1 MLSCLGAFIRPTSFT
16 LTGLLS
22 QNGSDA
28 NGGCPQVC
36 VVPVMMSNTVC
47 DCTGQTTDI
56 SGITLIN
63 DVVPTFESDVPGAW
77 ASDLYTA
84 KTSQNSYALGFQF
97 DSTMAFTL
105 REVELY
111 LFFCP
116 SWNLHPSLTISVYR
130 SILFPDFFP
139 PTGLTPLGNVTL
151 TRDHQ
156 NCVSLIRISITTQT
170 VEANINY
177 FIVFSSPTIVGGIYI
192 GEVKFSDQLISPSSS
207 RFYL

>member
-1 MLSCLGAFIRPTSFT
+1 MLMEA
-16 LTGLLS
+16 
-22 QNGSDA
+22 
-28 NGGCPQVC
+28 PQVC

-84 KTSQNSYALGFQF
+84 RTSQNSYALGFQF
-97 DSTMAFTL
+97 DSTMAFIL

-116 SWNLHPSLTISVYR
+116 SWGIPWQSVTISVYT
-130 SILFPDFFP
+130 SLLFPDFFP
-139 PTGLTPLGNVTL
+139 PTGLPPLGNVTL
-151 TRDHQ
+151 TSDQQ
-156 NCVSLIRISITTQT
+156 NCVSLIRISITTQIDDVRT
-170 VEANINY
+170 NY
-177 FIVFSSPTIVGGIYI
+177 FIVFSSTTTVGGINIYI
-192 GEVKFSDQLISPSSS
+192 GEVKFSDVFISTSSS
-207 RFYL
+207 M